1 MSNEIN
7 LEGRLYQNGGAV
19 YFGYK
24 ALKVHTQKGR
34 LFVCY
39 KDRQVNIK
47 DIPVLPKP
55 ATDDYVFDYICNGGS
70 QNYPCSAMDYWIHRH
85 RRGIRIGYKEFK
97 QKFNVQAKV
106 TQWN

>member
-7 LEGRLYQNGGAV
+7 LEGRLYQKSGAV

-24 ALKVHTQKGR
+24 ALKIHTQKGR

-55 ATDDYVFDYICNGGS
+55 TTDDCVFNYVFNGES
-70 QNYPCSAMDYWIHRH
+70 QTHPCPAMDFWIYRH
-85 RRGIRIGYKEFK
+85 RRGIRIGYKDFK
-97 QKFNVQAKV
+97 TKFNVQNKV
-106 TQWN
+106 A